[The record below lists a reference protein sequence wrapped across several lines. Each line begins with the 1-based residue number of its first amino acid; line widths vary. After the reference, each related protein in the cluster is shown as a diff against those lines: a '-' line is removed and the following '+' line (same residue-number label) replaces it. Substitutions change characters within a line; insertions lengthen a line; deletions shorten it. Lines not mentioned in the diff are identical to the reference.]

1 MAFSFQSDVKFAYL
15 DDGQRQEDQIPVP
28 RAKKKDNRREVT
40 YEVFAHE
47 IWPRIVK
54 KAKVDCKEYL
64 RLLWSELYIHAWVW
78 A

>member
-1 MAFSFQSDVKFAYL
+1 MAFSFQSDVMFACL

-54 KAKVDCKEYL
+54 KAKVDCKECL
-64 RLLWSELYIHAWVW
+64 RL
-78 A
+78 